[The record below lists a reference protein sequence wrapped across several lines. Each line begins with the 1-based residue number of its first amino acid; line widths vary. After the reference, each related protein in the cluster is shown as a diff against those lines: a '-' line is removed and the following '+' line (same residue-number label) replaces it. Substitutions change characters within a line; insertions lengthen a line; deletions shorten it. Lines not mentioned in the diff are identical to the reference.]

1 MMPEEKRQGLLIVLS
16 GPSGCG
22 KGTIVGEMLKRGDC
36 AVSVSATTRAP
47 REGEVNDVH
56 YHFLTKEQFEQLI
69 AEDKLLEHAQY
80 CDNYYGTL
88 REEVDALRAEGKH
101 VILEIEVQGALQ
113 IRERCPEAVLV
124 YTLPPSIKELWRRL
138 KKRGTETD
146 EVIEKRIKRAGE
158 ELPFADRYDYILF
171 NDVLEDAVE
180 DFGSIIRA
188 AYMRPFYHKNQ
199 IGEMIED
206 VKTFHVSDHIEE

>member
-1 MMPEEKRQGLLIVLS
+1 MKREGLLIVLS

-22 KGTIVGEMLKRGDC
+22 KGTLVAEMLKRGDC

-56 YHFLTKEQFEQLI
+56 YHFLTDADFEQRI
-69 AEDKLLEHAQY
+69 ADGKMLEYAQ
-80 CDNYYGTL
+80 YYGTL
-88 REEVDALRAEGKH
+88 RDEVDALRAAGKH

-113 IRERCPEAVLV
+113 IRARCPGAVLV
-124 YTLPPSIKELWRRL
+124 FTLPPTVAELHRRL

-146 EVIEKRIKRAGE
+146 EVIAKRIMRAGE
-158 ELPFADRYDYILF
+158 EMPFAAQYDYILL
-171 NDVLEDAVE
+171 NDALEDAVR
-180 DFGSIIRA
+180 DFDSIIRA
-188 AYMRPFYHKNQ
+188 ANMRPFYSNDK

-206 VKTFHVSDHIEE
+206 VKTFHVSDHIEK

>member
-1 MMPEEKRQGLLIVLS
+1 MKREGLLIVLS

-22 KGTIVGEMLKRGDC
+22 KGTLVAEMLKRGDC

-56 YHFLTKEQFEQLI
+56 YHFLTDADFEQRI
-69 AEDKLLEHAQY
+69 ADGKMLEYAQY
-80 CDNYYGTL
+80 CGHYYGTL
-88 REEVDALRAEGKH
+88 RDEVDALRAAGKH

-113 IRERCPEAVLV
+113 IRARCPGAVLV
-124 YTLPPSIKELWRRL
+124 FTLPPTIAELHRRL

-146 EVIEKRIKRAGE
+146 EVIAKRILRAGE
-158 ELPFADRYDYILF
+158 ELPFAAQYDYILL
-171 NDVLEDAVE
+171 NDALEDAVR
-180 DFGSIIRA
+180 DFDSIIRA
-188 AYMRPFYHKNQ
+188 ANMRPFYSNDK

-206 VKTFHVSDHIEE
+206 VKTFHVSDHIEK

>member
-1 MMPEEKRQGLLIVLS
+1 MKREGLLIVLS

-22 KGTIVGEMLKRGDC
+22 KGTLVAEMLKRGDC

-56 YHFLTKEQFEQLI
+56 YHFLTDADFEQRI
-69 AEDKLLEHAQY
+69 AEGKMLEYAQY
-80 CDNYYGTL
+80 CGHYYGTL
-88 REEVDALRAEGKH
+88 RDEVDALRAAGKH

-113 IRERCPEAVLV
+113 IRERCPGAVLV
-124 YTLPPSIKELWRRL
+124 FTLPPTVAELHRRL

-146 EVIEKRIKRAGE
+146 EVIAKRIMRAGD
-158 ELPFADRYDYILF
+158 ELPFAAQYDYILL
-171 NDVLEDAVE
+171 NDALEDAVR
-180 DFGSIIRA
+180 DFDSIIRA
-188 AYMRPFYHKNQ
+188 ANMRPFYSNDK

-206 VKTFHVSDHIEE
+206 VKTFHVSDHIEK